1 MSINNVYLNELNN
14 KQVNYMIQLDFTR
27 KKGETELQY
36 IKRILKYDRNVINL
50 NKKLY
55 VYRNV

>member
-1 MSINNVYLNELNN
+1 
-14 KQVNYMIQLDFTR
+14 MIQLDFTR